1 MNIKNKISNL
11 LDSRIFKA
19 AILVAGCGI
28 LLYLLIS
35 IYFLIKQG
43 SPDPSSIMGMLI
55 IAVILFLLISIFIV
69 SNRVS
74 NFFLGVVNLIKLGKL
89 PKKSA
94 KSRVSKLRKRIVLA
108 FSASA
113 TLPAVIVAIFSIY
126 FFNVSVQSWF
136 DSKVSKV
143 LDQSLLVGQ
152 SYVSEHVVQLKE
164 TALSVADDLNDMYY
178 DIIHDSEI
186 FSKVLNAQAEMRSL
200 DEAIVFQRNMNT
212 ILAQTSLSFSLS
224 FTSIP
229 AHLIERANSGEIVT
243 LPSDQTK
250 IRMLIKLSDYNDAYL
265 LIGRLV
271 DSQIINHISKTE
283 GSIAE
288 YQRLKQN
295 INNMQINFSLGF
307 FAITIMLIVTAV
319 VWGRNFAERLVK
331 PIRNLVKAA
340 EEVKNGNLSASV
352 PEKGL
357 NKDEIRILSSAFN
370 RMVRQIDRQQKEL
383 LVAQRALAWS
393 DVARQVAHEIKN
405 PLTPI
410 QLSANRLETK
420 FSDQVE
426 DKEMFKKYVSNILN
440 KSNDIK
446 TIVSEFVNF
455 ARMPAP
461 SFSNCDIVKL
471 VSDLVDS
478 KRLINESVDYKFY
491 TYSAEIDFVC
501 DLTQIT
507 QILEN
512 LLQNAEDALE
522 SVSGDEMKKPFIE
535 VSINADN
542 NEEIIFIV
550 IADNGPGFSSE
561 LLSTAKTPY
570 VTTKKKGTGLGLAI
584 VDRIVQDHFG
594 SLEIDNNEYGGA
606 SLTLSFDMKLLKEKI
621 KT

>member
-1 MNIKNKISNL
+1 MNIKSKISNL
-11 LDSRIFKA
+11 LDSRISKA
-19 AILVAGCGI
+19 IILIFGCAV
-28 LLYLLIS
+28 LSYLLVS
-35 IYFLIKQG
+35 IYFLIEQG
-43 SPDPSSIMGMLI
+43 SPDPASIMWMLI
-55 IAVILFLLISIFIV
+55 AAVILFLFISIFIV

-74 NFFLGVVNLIKLGKL
+74 NFFFELANFVSLGKL
-89 PKKSA
+89 TKKPA
-94 KSRVSKLRKRIVLA
+94 KARVSKLRKRIVLA

-126 FFNVSVQSWF
+126 FFNISVQSWF

-143 LDQSLLVGQ
+143 LDQSLLVAQ

-164 TALSVADDLNDMYY
+164 TALSVADDLNNMYY
-178 DIIHDSEI
+178 DLIEDSER
-186 FSKVLNAQAEMRSL
+186 FSKVLNDQAEVRSI

-224 FTSIP
+224 FTSIS
-229 AHLIERANSGEIVT
+229 ANLIERANSGEIVRI
-243 LPSDQTK
+243 PSDETK
-250 IRMLIKLSDYNDAYL
+250 IRMLIKLSDFNDTYL
-265 LIGRLV
+265 LIGRLI
-271 DSQIINHISKTE
+271 DGQIINHISKTE
-283 GSIAE
+283 GSVAE

-295 INNMQINFSLGF
+295 INDMQIKFSLGF
-307 FAITIMLIVTAV
+307 FAITTMLIITAV
-319 VWGRNFAERLVK
+319 VWGRNFAERIVK
-331 PIRNLVKAA
+331 PIRDLVKAA

-370 RMVRQIDRQQKEL
+370 RMVRQINRQQKEL

-420 FSDQVE
+420 FADQVE
-426 DKEMFKKYVSNILN
+426 DKEMFKKYINNILN

-446 TIVSEFVNF
+446 NIVSEFVNF

-461 SFSNCDIVKL
+461 IFKHCDISKL

-478 KRLINESVDYKFY
+478 KRLINESIDYKFY
-491 TYSAEIDFVC
+491 TYSSEIDFVC
-501 DLTQIT
+501 DLSQIT
-507 QILEN
+507 QVMEN

-522 SVSGDEMKKPFIE
+522 SAIDGENKKPFIE
-535 VSINADN
+535 VSINTNSRKDT
-542 NEEIIFIV
+542 IFITV
-550 IADNGPGFSSE
+550 VDNGSGFSNE
-561 LLSTAKTPY
+561 LLTSAKTPY
-570 VTTKKKGTGLGLAI
+570 VTTKVKGTGLGLAI
-584 VDRIVQDHFG
+584 VDRIAQDHFG
-594 SLEIDNNEYGGA
+594 SFEINNNEYGGA
-606 SLTLSFDMKLLKEKI
+606 SLKLSFDVRLLKEKV